1 MSLMSW
7 FRNLFSRSSGQPT
20 AARAVKGAKAGK
32 AAKVAVELGRNDLCW
47 CGSGK
52 KYKKCHLPTDSAEQ
66 REARFAELTAKNAK
80 AKSGDGITRAKAK
93 GATRPPENPD
103 ASRAA
108 GGRR

>member
-7 FRNLFSRSSGQPT
+7 FRNLFSRSAQPT
-20 AARAVKGAKAGK
+20 AAKTAKGGK

-66 REARFAELTAKNAK
+66 REARFAEMTAKNAK
-80 AKSGDGITRAKAK
+80 ARSGGDGITRSK
-93 GATRPPENPD
+93 GKVDARPPENPD
-103 ASRAA
+103 AGRAA
-108 GGRR
+108 GSRR

>member
-7 FRNLFSRSSGQPT
+7 FRNLFSSGQPKAANIART
-20 AARAVKGAKAGK
+20 AKGGK

-66 REARFAELTAKNAK
+66 REARFAEMTAKNAK
-80 AKSGDGITRAKAK
+80 AQSGDGVTRPKGKAS
-93 GATRPPENPD
+93 TRPPENPD

>member
-7 FRNLFSRSSGQPT
+7 FRNLFSRSMQ
-20 AARAVKGAKAGK
+20 AAAKPAKAGK
-32 AAKVAVELGRNDLCW
+32 TAVVELGRNDPCW

-52 KYKKCHLPTDSAEQ
+52 KYKKCHLAKDEYDQ
-66 REARFAELTAKNAK
+66 REARYAALTAKNAK
-80 AKSGDGITRAKAK
+80 GRSGDGITRGKAKAD
-93 GATRPPENPD
+93 ARPPENEA